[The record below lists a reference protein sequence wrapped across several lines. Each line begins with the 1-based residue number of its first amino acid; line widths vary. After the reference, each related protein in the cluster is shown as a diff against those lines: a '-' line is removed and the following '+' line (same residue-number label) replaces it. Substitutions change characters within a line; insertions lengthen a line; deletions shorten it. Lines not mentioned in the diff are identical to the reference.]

1 MEQKN
6 GWLKVQTW
14 EGDKWMIPNGEL
26 RFVNKSL
33 YVYNEP
39 SFSAVKEMV
48 VINMMHRISTLS
60 TEQRMVG

>member
-1 MEQKN
+1 M
-6 GWLKVQTW
+6 
-14 EGDKWMIPNGEL
+14 DDSNGEL

-48 VINMMHRISTLS
+48 VINIIHRILTLS
-60 TEQRMVG
+60 TEQRMAG